1 MHLSITLPL
10 GPAAGSGSA
19 SAPAVRPAR
28 PRELAAQAPR
38 ISVRNLRKEFGEGA
52 NTLVALDDFS
62 LDVADGEFVCVLGPS
77 GCGKS
82 TALRIMADL
91 EKHTSGELVVHAK
104 QHGEAPVSAMV
115 FQDHSLFPWLTVL
128 ENVTYGLEMRGVGK
142 QRRVEAAEPF
152 LKMVGLA
159 KYRDYYPHQLSGGM
173 KQRASLARAFVV
185 NPDILLMDE
194 PFAALDAQNK
204 VILQEE
210 LLRIWEADRKTIVF
224 ITHDIEEAL
233 ALSDRIVI
241 MTATPGR
248 IKEILPVTFPRPRS
262 VVELRANPQFG
273 ELYLA
278 IWRILENEVRLARAA
293 SE

>member
-1 MHLSITLPL
+1 LT
-10 GPAAGSGSA
+10 
-19 SAPAVRPAR
+19 AR
-28 PRELAAQAPR
+28 GATGGLPR

-52 NTLVALDDFS
+52 KAFVALEDFS
-62 LDVADGEFVCVLGPS
+62 LDVVEGEFVCVLGPS

-91 EKHTSGELVVHAK
+91 EKQTSGELIVHAK
-104 QHGEAPVSAMV
+104 KEGEVPVNAMV
-115 FQDHSLFPWLTVL
+115 FQEHSLFPWLTVI
-128 ENVTYGLEMRGVGK
+128 ENVTYGLEMNGLSKR
-142 QRRVEAAEPF
+142 RRVDAAEPF

-159 KYRDYYPHQLSGGM
+159 KYRNYYPHQLSGGM

-204 VILQEE
+204 LILQQE
-210 LLRIWEADRKTIVF
+210 LLRIWEVDRKTIIF

-233 ALSDRIVI
+233 ALSDRVVI
-241 MTATPGR
+241 MTASPGR
-248 IKEILPVTFPRPRS
+248 IKQILPVSFQRPRS
-262 VVELRANPQFG
+262 IVELRANPEFG

-278 IWRILENEVRLARAA
+278 IWRILEDEVRLARAA